1 VSVLW
6 ISRFRLR
13 ITRSVFVIFLF
24 LRQMV
29 VVVQNT
35 YQSTLGGC
43 KVCEFESTRFGPES
57 VGR

>member
-1 VSVLW
+1 MSVLW

-35 YQSTLGGC
+35 YQSTLAGC
-43 KVCEFESTRFGPES
+43 KVSVFESTRFGPEP